1 MRPKHFLDECN
12 DGTVGHVGILSTLQY
27 AGIASLETEREDIE
41 TDIGTCLVHH
51 SNDTIRHTLL
61 AQKQSV
67 GQRLLVEHFAKRIV
81 QMRHIAQRYSNVV
94 QSLGRELQT
103 VVQRIVLRHTT
114 KVVGIG
120 SKQLLYMR
128 LGSVGKVQQHGGA
141 VGLGKTR
148 QCIGGG
154 ASGMEC
160 IYHIAKSPT
169 PDPAGK
175 EEGKAPPLTPPPQ
188 GGEWYAGLLYL
199 IV

>member
-1 MRPKHFLDECN
+1 M
-12 DGTVGHVGILSTLQY
+12 
-27 AGIASLETEREDIE
+27 
-41 TDIGTCLVHH
+41 
-51 SNDTIRHTLL
+51 
-61 AQKQSV
+61 
-67 GQRLLVEHFAKRIV
+67 
-81 QMRHIAQRYSNVV
+81 
-94 QSLGRELQT
+94 QSLWSELQT

-128 LGSVGKVQQHGGA
+128 LGSVSKMQQHGGA
-141 VGLGKTR
+141 VSLGKTR

-160 IYHIAKSPT
+160 IYHTTKSPT
-169 PDPAGK
+169 PDSAGK
-175 EEGKAPPLTPPPQ
+175 EEGKAPPLPPPPQ